1 MADRDDSNLK
11 HFQSRSQQ
19 PAFSKNNA
27 SNASPGNI
35 NIYLQFD
42 SGFGK
47 DVAEIDD
54 TSFNYTGTS
63 PTWSSYNSSGVKK
76 NNMTSVASTFQS

>member
-1 MADRDDSNLK
+1 MTDRDDSNLK

-19 PAFSKNNA
+19 PAFSK
-27 SNASPGNI
+27 SNIPKEYGNI

-42 SGFGK
+42 SGFGR

-54 TSFNYTGTS
+54 VSFNYTGTS
-63 PTWSSYNSSGVKK
+63 PTWSSYNSSGAKK
-76 NNMTSVASTFQS
+76 NKMMSVASTFQS